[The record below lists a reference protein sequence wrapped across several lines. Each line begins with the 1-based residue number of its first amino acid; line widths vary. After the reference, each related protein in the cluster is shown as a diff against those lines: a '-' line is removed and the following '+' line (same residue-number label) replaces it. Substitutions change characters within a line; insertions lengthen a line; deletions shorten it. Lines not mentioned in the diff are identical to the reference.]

1 MKPYQVTQSDT
12 VLQALRLA
20 FPDSSSNTLR
30 SWIQEERILV
40 DGSPVKQANA
50 PVEAGQLLVLTPK
63 AAARMPKGLKELYRD
78 EYIVV
83 VDKPVG
89 LLTVATDNGTQ
100 PSVHAILKKHLKPS
114 RIYPVHRLDRGTSG
128 ALVFALT
135 EESRDALKE
144 LFMERNI
151 DREYVAIVEGHVE
164 EDEGTWESNLY
175 QDRNFK
181 VHSTSDPRQSK
192 LAITNYKVEERGRAA
207 TRLALKLETG
217 RKNQIRV
224 HCADAGHPVVGDR
237 KYEANG
243 NPIARL
249 CLHALRLG
257 FTHPITGKTFSFT
270 SPVPPRFEDALRHP
284 TRGGFGRA

>member
-1 MKPYQVTQSDT
+1 MKPYQITQPDT
-12 VLQALRLA
+12 LLNALRLA
-20 FPDSSSNTLR
+20 FPESSSNNLR
-30 SWIQEERILV
+30 SWIQEERILL
-40 DGSPVKQANA
+40 DDAPALRASL
-50 PVEAGQLLVLTPK
+50 PVEAGQSLVLAPK

-78 EYIVV
+78 DHIVV

-89 LLTVATDNGTQ
+89 LLTVATDNGDQ
-100 PSVHAILKKHLKPS
+100 PSVHSILKKHLKPS

-128 ALVFALT
+128 ALVFALN
-135 EESRDALKE
+135 EETRDALKE
-144 LFMERNI
+144 LFAERTI

-164 EDEGTWESNLY
+164 ENKGTWESWVY
-175 QDRNFK
+175 QDRNYK
-181 VHSTSDPRQSK
+181 VHSTSDPRNSK
-192 LAITNYKVEERGRAA
+192 KAITHYQVEERGRAA
-207 TRLALKLETG
+207 TRLSLKLQTG

-257 FTHPITGKTFSFT
+257 FIHPVTKKVLSFT
-270 SPVPPRFEDALRHP
+270 TSVPPRFDDALRHP